1 MVSENQ
7 LPAAPAPPVFVLS
20 CERSGSTL
28 LRFIIDTHPRI
39 CSPAHLHLGQLCR
52 SLYTS
57 IFYSLGQTMEVVD
70 ETMRERLVRVETR
83 RIVDELMKR
92 YVDAKGKQMWCE
104 KTTENLQYVNLLYDV
119 FPDARYICLYRN
131 CMDVV
136 HSSIECSRL
145 GFLPELV
152 PYVQK
157 RADNIV
163 AAMVESWIE
172 KTTTLLEFELAHPA
186 QCFHIKYETLVA
198 EPSPTLSAM
207 FSALGVE
214 WDPTL
219 LNEVFST
226 RHDQGSGDRK
236 VLFTRKINTD
246 SIGRGSTI
254 SRSFIPNDLL
264 EKMNRLLARLDYPP
278 VGDDWDNAP
287 SPYLPGGI
295 AAETAT
301 QENETV
307 SSIEEMFRNYVPRLL
322 KNGNVALAGVNGRC
336 KFDVGDGGGTWLLT
350 LRESQGV
357 AEPSDGDADCTVR
370 ISAADLLDLVNG
382 KLNSIAAFDQGRI
395 HVMGD
400 YDLANK
406 VGRLLFG
413 G

>member
-1 MVSENQ
+1 MASENQ
-7 LPAAPAPPVFVLS
+7 SPATPPVFVLS

-28 LRFIIDTHPRI
+28 LRYIIDTHPQV
-39 CSPAHLHLGQLCR
+39 CSPAHLHLGQLC
-52 SLYTS
+52 SGLYTS
-57 IFYSLGQTMEVVD
+57 IFYSLGQGID
-70 ETMRERLVRVETR
+70 EALRERFVLVEIRRV
-83 RIVDELMKR
+83 VDELMQR
-92 YVDAKGKQMWCE
+92 YVSAKGKQMWCE
-104 KTTENLQYVNLLYDV
+104 KTTENLQYVNLIHDV

-145 GFLPELV
+145 GFIPELV

-157 RADNIV
+157 RPDNIV
-163 AAMVESWIE
+163 AAMVDSWIE
-172 KTTTLLEFELAHPA
+172 KTTKLVEFESAHAA
-186 QCFHIKYETLVA
+186 QCFRIKYETLVA
-198 EPSPTLSAM
+198 EPSQTLSAM
-207 FSALGVE
+207 FAAQGLE
-214 WDPTL
+214 WDERL

-226 RHDQGSGDRK
+226 QHDQGSGDRK
-236 VLFTRKINTD
+236 VLFTKKINTD

-254 SRSFIPNDLL
+254 SRSLIPDDLL

-287 SPYLPGGI
+287 SPYLRTEI
-295 AAETAT
+295 TSE
-301 QENETV
+301 ESETV
-307 SSIEEMFRNYVPRLL
+307 SSVEDMFRHYVPRLL
-322 KNGNVALAGVNGRC
+322 QNGNAAVAGVNGRC
-336 KFDVGDGGGTWLLT
+336 KFDVGDGGGTWMLT
-350 LRESQGV
+350 LRESQGL

-382 KLNSIAAFDQGRI
+382 KLNSIAAFDQGKI
-395 HVMGD
+395 HIMGD

>member
-1 MVSENQ
+1 M
-7 LPAAPAPPVFVLS
+7 
-20 CERSGSTL
+20 
-28 LRFIIDTHPRI
+28 LRFIIDTHREI

-57 IFYSLGQTMEVVD
+57 IFFSLGQTLDVTD
-70 ETMRERLVRVETR
+70 EAMRKRAVIVETR
-83 RIVDELMKR
+83 RVIDELMQR
-92 YVDAKGKQMWCE
+92 YVTAKGKRMWCE
-104 KTTENLQYVNLLYDV
+104 KTTENLQYLNLLYDV

-145 GFLPELV
+145 GFIPELV

-157 RADNIV
+157 QPDNIV
-163 AAMVESWIE
+163 AAMVDSWIE
-172 KTTTLLEFELAHPA
+172 KTSVLLDFELAHPA
-186 QCFHIKYETLVA
+186 QCFRIKYETLVA
-198 EPSPTLSAM
+198 EPSQTLAAM
-207 FSALGVE
+207 FAALE
-214 WDPTL
+214 LDWDESL

-226 RHDQGSGDRK
+226 HHDQGSGDRK
-236 VLFTRKINTD
+236 VLFTKKIQTD

-254 SRSFIPNDLL
+254 SRSFIPDSLL
-264 EKMNRLLARLDYPP
+264 ENMNRLLARLDYPQ

-287 SPYLPGGI
+287 SPYLPAGI
-295 AAETAT
+295 AAGIPT
-301 QENETV
+301 QESESV
-307 SSIEEMFRNYVPRLL
+307 SSIEEMFRNYVPQLL
-322 KNGNVALAGVNGRC
+322 KDGNAALAGINGRC
-336 KFDVGDGGGTWLLT
+336 KFEVGDGGGTWMLT

-357 AEPSDGDADCTVR
+357 TEALDGEADCTVR

-382 KLNSIAAFDQGRI
+382 RLNSIAAFDQGKI
-395 HVMGD
+395 HIMGD

>member
-1 MVSENQ
+1 MVPERQSH
-7 LPAAPAPPVFVLS
+7 AAPPVFVLS

-28 LRFIIDTHPRI
+28 LRFIIDTHREI

-57 IFYSLGQTMEVVD
+57 IFFSLGQTLDVTD
-70 ETMRERLVRVETR
+70 EAMRKRAVIVETR
-83 RIVDELMKR
+83 RVIDELMQR
-92 YVDAKGKQMWCE
+92 YVTAKGKRMWCE
-104 KTTENLQYVNLLYDV
+104 KTTENLQYLNLLYDV

-145 GFLPELV
+145 GFIPELV
-152 PYVQK
+152 RYVQK
-157 RADNIV
+157 QPDNIV
-163 AAMVESWIE
+163 AAMVDSWIE
-172 KTTTLLEFELAHPA
+172 KTSVLLDFELAHPA
-186 QCFHIKYETLVA
+186 QCFRITYETLVA
-198 EPSPTLSAM
+198 EPSQTLAAM
-207 FSALGVE
+207 FAALE
-214 WDPTL
+214 LDWDESL

-226 RHDQGSGDRK
+226 HHDQGSGDRK
-236 VLFTRKINTD
+236 VLFTKKIQTD

-254 SRSFIPNDLL
+254 SRSFIPDSLL
-264 EKMNRLLARLDYPP
+264 EKMNRLLARLDYPQ

-287 SPYLPGGI
+287 SPYLPAGI
-295 AAETAT
+295 AAGIPT
-301 QENETV
+301 QESESV
-307 SSIEEMFRNYVPRLL
+307 SSIEEMFRNYVPQLL
-322 KNGNVALAGVNGRC
+322 KDGNAALAGINGRC
-336 KFDVGDGGGTWLLT
+336 KFEVGDGGGTWMLT

-357 AEPSDGDADCTVR
+357 AEALDGEADCTVR

-382 KLNSIAAFDQGRI
+382 RLNSIAAFDQGKI
-395 HVMGD
+395 HIMGD

>member
-7 LPAAPAPPVFVLS
+7 SHTGAPVFVLS

-28 LRFIIDTHPRI
+28 LRYIIDTHPWI
-39 CSPAHLHLGQLCR
+39 CSPAHLHLGQLCS

-70 ETMRERLVRVETR
+70 EAMRERLVVVEIRRV
-83 RIVDELMKR
+83 VDELMQR
-92 YVDAKGKQMWCE
+92 YVTAKGKQMWCE

-145 GFLPELV
+145 GFIPELI

-157 RADNIV
+157 RPDNIV
-163 AAMVESWIE
+163 AAMVDSWIE
-172 KTTTLLEFELAHPA
+172 KTITLFEFESAHAA
-186 QCFHIKYETLVA
+186 QCFRIKYETLVA
-198 EPSPTLSAM
+198 EPSQTLSAM
-207 FSALGVE
+207 FAALGLE
-214 WDPTL
+214 FDERL

-226 RHDQGSGDRK
+226 QHDQGSGDRK
-236 VLFTRKINTD
+236 VLFTKKINTD

-254 SRSFIPNDLL
+254 SRSLIPDDLL
-264 EKMNRLLARLDYPP
+264 EKMNRLLARLDYPL

-287 SPYLPGGI
+287 SPYVPAGI
-295 AAETAT
+295 AREESGA
-301 QENETV
+301 V
-307 SSIEEMFRNYVPRLL
+307 SSIEDMFRHYVPRLL
-322 KNGNVALAGVNGRC
+322 HNGNSAVAGVNGRC
-336 KFDVGDGGGTWLLT
+336 KFEVGDGGGTWMLT

-357 AEPSDGDADCTVR
+357 AEPADGDADCTVR
-370 ISAADLLDLVNG
+370 IAAADLLDLVNG
-382 KLNSIAAFDQGRI
+382 KLNSIAAFDQGKI
-395 HVMGD
+395 HIMGD

>member
-7 LPAAPAPPVFVLS
+7 SQAAAPVFVLS

-28 LRFIIDTHPRI
+28 LRYIIDTHPQV
-39 CSPAHLHLGQLCR
+39 CSPAHLHLGQLCS

-57 IFYSLGQTMEVVD
+57 ILYSLGQTLEVVD
-70 ETMRERLVRVETR
+70 ETLRERRVLVEIRRV
-83 RIVDELMKR
+83 VDELMER
-92 YVDAKGKQMWCE
+92 YVRAKGKQMWCE
-104 KTTENLQYVNLLYDV
+104 KTTENLQYVNLLHDV

-145 GFLPELV
+145 GFIPELV

-157 RADNIV
+157 RPDNIV
-163 AAMVESWIE
+163 AAMVDSWIE
-172 KTTTLLEFELAHPA
+172 KTTALLEFESAHAA
-186 QCFHIKYETLVA
+186 QCFRIKYETLVA
-198 EPSPTLSAM
+198 EPSQTLSAM
-207 FSALGVE
+207 FAALGLE
-214 WDPTL
+214 WDERL

-226 RHDQGSGDRK
+226 QHDQGSGDRK
-236 VLFTRKINTD
+236 VLFTKKINTD

-254 SRSFIPNDLL
+254 SRSFIPDDLL
-264 EKMNRLLARLDYPP
+264 EKMNRLLARLDYPL

-287 SPYLPGGI
+287 SPYLRTES
-295 AAETAT
+295 A
-301 QENETV
+301 NEESEAV
-307 SSIEEMFRNYVPRLL
+307 SSVEDMFRHHVPRLL
-322 KNGNVALAGVNGRC
+322 QNGNAAVAGVNGRC
-336 KFDVGDGGGTWLLT
+336 KFDVGDGGGTWMLT

-357 AEPSDGDADCTVR
+357 AEASDGDADCTVR

-382 KLNSIAAFDQGRI
+382 KLNSIAAFDQGKI
-395 HVMGD
+395 HIMGD

>member
-7 LPAAPAPPVFVLS
+7 SSAAPPVFVLS

-28 LRFIIDTHPRI
+28 LRYIIDTHPQI

-57 IFYSLGQTMEVVD
+57 IFYSLGQTMEVTD
-70 ETMRERLVRVETR
+70 EATRERLVAVETR
-83 RIVDELMKR
+83 RIVDELMER
-92 YVDAKGKQMWCE
+92 YARAKGKQMWCE
-104 KTTENLQYVNLLYDV
+104 KTTENLQYLKILNDV

-145 GFLPELV
+145 GFIPELA

-157 RADNIV
+157 RPDNIV
-163 AAMVESWIE
+163 AAMVDSWIE
-172 KTTTLLEFELAHPA
+172 KTSVLLEFEMVHAE
-186 QCFHIKYETLVA
+186 QCFRLKYENLVT
-198 EPSPTLSAM
+198 EPSQTLPAM
-207 FSALGVE
+207 FAALGLE
-214 WDPTL
+214 WDERL
-219 LNEVFST
+219 LKEVFST
-226 RHDQGSGDRK
+226 QHDQGSGDRK
-236 VLFTRKINTD
+236 VLFTKKINTD

-254 SRSFIPNDLL
+254 SRSFVPDALL
-264 EKMNRLLARLDYPP
+264 EDMNRLLARLDYPP
-278 VGDDWDNAP
+278 VGDDWDNAK
-287 SPYLPGGI
+287 SPYLPAGV
-295 AAETAT
+295 AT
-301 QENETV
+301 ENEMV
-307 SSIEEMFRNYVPRLL
+307 SSVEVMFREYVPQLL
-322 KNGNVALAGVNGRC
+322 KEGNASLAGVNGRC
-336 KFDVGDGGGTWLLT
+336 KFEVGDGGGTWMLT

-357 AEPSDGDADCTVR
+357 AEALDGDADCTVQ

-382 KLNSIAAFDQGRI
+382 RLNSIAAFDQGKI
-395 HVMGD
+395 HIMGD

>member
-1 MVSENQ
+1 MVTENQ
-7 LPAAPAPPVFVLS
+7 SSVFVLS

-28 LRFIIDTHPRI
+28 LRYIIDTHPQI

-57 IFYSLGQTMEVVD
+57 IFYSLGQTMEVTD
-70 ETMRERLVRVETR
+70 EATRERVVAVETR
-83 RIVDELMKR
+83 RVIDELMER
-92 YVDAKGKQMWCE
+92 YVRAKGKQMWCE
-104 KTTENLQYVNLLYDV
+104 KTTENLQYLKNLNDV

-131 CMDVV
+131 SMDVV

-145 GFLPELV
+145 GFIPELA

-157 RADNIV
+157 RPDNIV
-163 AAMVESWIE
+163 AAMVDSWIE
-172 KTTTLLEFELAHPA
+172 KTNALLEFELAHA
-186 QCFHIKYETLVA
+186 EQCFRMKYETLVT
-198 EPSPTLSAM
+198 EPSQTLPAM
-207 FSALGVE
+207 FAALGLE
-214 WDPTL
+214 WDERL

-226 RHDQGSGDRK
+226 QHDQGSGDRK
-236 VLFTRKINTD
+236 VLFTKKINTD

-254 SRSFIPNDLL
+254 SRSFIPDDLL
-264 EKMNRLLARLDYPP
+264 ENMNRLLARLDYPL

-287 SPYLPGGI
+287 SPYLPRGLAGI
-295 AAETAT
+295 AK
-301 QENETV
+301 QESQIV
-307 SSIEEMFRNYVPRLL
+307 SSIEVMFRNYVPQLL
-322 KNGNVALAGVNGRC
+322 NNGNASLAGVNGRC
-336 KFDVGDGGGTWLLT
+336 KFEVGDGGGTWMLT

-357 AEPSDGDADCTVR
+357 AEALDGDADCTVR

-382 KLNSIAAFDQGRI
+382 KLNSIAAFDQGKI
-395 HVMGD
+395 HIMGD

>member
-7 LPAAPAPPVFVLS
+7 SSAAPPVFVLS

-28 LRFIIDTHPRI
+28 LRYIIDTHPQI

-57 IFYSLGQTMEVVD
+57 IFYSLGQTMEVTD
-70 ETMRERLVRVETR
+70 EATRERLVAVETR
-83 RIVDELMKR
+83 RIVDELMER
-92 YVDAKGKQMWCE
+92 YVRAKGKQMWCE
-104 KTTENLQYVNLLYDV
+104 KTTENLQYLKILNDV

-145 GFLPELV
+145 GFIPELA

-157 RADNIV
+157 RPDNIV
-163 AAMVESWIE
+163 AAMVDSWIE
-172 KTTTLLEFELAHPA
+172 KTSVLVEFEMAHA
-186 QCFHIKYETLVA
+186 EQCFRLKYENLVT
-198 EPSPTLSAM
+198 EPSQTLPAM
-207 FSALGVE
+207 FAALGLE
-214 WDPTL
+214 WDERL
-219 LNEVFST
+219 LKEVFST
-226 RHDQGSGDRK
+226 QHDQGSGDRK
-236 VLFTRKINTD
+236 VLFTKKINTD

-254 SRSFIPNDLL
+254 SRSFVPDALL
-264 EKMNRLLARLDYPP
+264 EDMNRLLARLDYPP
-278 VGDDWDNAP
+278 VGDDWDNAK
-287 SPYLPGGI
+287 SPYLPAGV
-295 AAETAT
+295 AT
-301 QENETV
+301 ENEMV
-307 SSIEEMFRNYVPRLL
+307 SSVEVMFREYVPQLL
-322 KNGNVALAGVNGRC
+322 KEGNASLAGVNGRC
-336 KFDVGDGGGTWLLT
+336 KFEVGDGGGTWMLT

-357 AEPSDGDADCTVR
+357 AEALDGDADCTVQ

-382 KLNSIAAFDQGRI
+382 RLNSIAAFDQGKI
-395 HVMGD
+395 HIMGD

>member
-7 LPAAPAPPVFVLS
+7 SSAAPPVFVLS

-28 LRFIIDTHPRI
+28 LRYIIDTHPQI

-57 IFYSLGQTMEVVD
+57 IFYSLGQTMEVTD
-70 ETMRERLVRVETR
+70 EATRERLVAVETR
-83 RIVDELMKR
+83 RIVDELMER
-92 YVDAKGKQMWCE
+92 YVRAKGKQMWCE
-104 KTTENLQYVNLLYDV
+104 KTTENLQYLKILNDV

-145 GFLPELV
+145 GFIPELA

-157 RADNIV
+157 RPDNIV
-163 AAMVESWIE
+163 AAMVDSWIE
-172 KTTTLLEFELAHPA
+172 KTSGLLEFEMAHA
-186 QCFHIKYETLVA
+186 EQCFRLKYENLVT
-198 EPSPTLSAM
+198 EPSQTLPAM
-207 FSALGVE
+207 FAALGLE
-214 WDPTL
+214 WDERL
-219 LNEVFST
+219 LKEVFST
-226 RHDQGSGDRK
+226 QHDQGSGDRK
-236 VLFTRKINTD
+236 VLFTKKINTD

-254 SRSFIPNDLL
+254 SRSFIPDALL
-264 EKMNRLLARLDYPP
+264 EDMNRLLARLDYPL

-287 SPYLPGGI
+287 SPYLPAGI
-295 AAETAT
+295 AT
-301 QENETV
+301 ENEMV
-307 SSIEEMFRNYVPRLL
+307 SSVEVMFRDYVPQLL
-322 KNGNVALAGVNGRC
+322 KEGNASLAGVNGRC
-336 KFDVGDGGGTWLLT
+336 KFEVGDGGGTWMLT

-357 AEPSDGDADCTVR
+357 AEALDGDADCTVQ

-382 KLNSIAAFDQGRI
+382 RLNSIAAFDQGKI
-395 HVMGD
+395 HIMGD

>member
-7 LPAAPAPPVFVLS
+7 SHEVPPVFVLS

-28 LRFIIDTHPRI
+28 LRYIIDTHPRI
-39 CSPAHLHLGQLCR
+39 CSPAHLHLGQLCS

-57 IFYSLGQTMEVVD
+57 IFFSLGQTIDEVLREQFVLD
-70 ETMRERLVRVETR
+70 EIRRV
-83 RIVDELMKR
+83 VDELMER
-92 YVDAKGKQMWCE
+92 YVRAKGKQMWCE

-145 GFLPELV
+145 GFIPELV

-157 RADNIV
+157 RPDNIV
-163 AAMVESWIE
+163 AAMVDSWIE
-172 KTTTLLEFELAHPA
+172 KTTKLIEFESAHA
-186 QCFHIKYETLVA
+186 AECFRIKYETLVA
-198 EPSPTLSAM
+198 EPSQTLSAM
-207 FSALGVE
+207 FAALGLE
-214 WDPTL
+214 WDERL

-226 RHDQGSGDRK
+226 QHDQGSGDRK
-236 VLFTRKINTD
+236 VLFTKKISTD

-254 SRSFIPNDLL
+254 SRSLIPDELL
-264 EKMNRLLARLDYPP
+264 EKMNRLLARLDYPT

-295 AAETAT
+295 VKE
-301 QENETV
+301 ENEPV
-307 SSIEEMFRNYVPRLL
+307 SSIEDMFRHYVPRLL
-322 KNGNVALAGVNGRC
+322 QNGNAAVAGVNGKC
-336 KFDVGDGGGTWLLT
+336 KFDVGEGGGTWMLT
-350 LRESQGV
+350 LGESGSV
-357 AEPSDGDADCTVR
+357 AEAADGDADCTVR

-382 KLNSIAAFDQGRI
+382 KLNSIAAFDQGKI
-395 HVMGD
+395 HIMGD
-400 YDLANK
+400 YELANK

>member
-7 LPAAPAPPVFVLS
+7 LRAAPPVFVLS

-28 LRFIIDTHPRI
+28 LRYIIDTHPQI

-57 IFYSLGQTMEVVD
+57 TFYSLGQTMEVTD
-70 ETMRERLVRVETR
+70 EAMRERLVAAETR
-83 RIVDELMKR
+83 RVIDELMER
-92 YVDAKGKQMWCE
+92 YVRAKGKQMWCE
-104 KTTENLQYVNLLYDV
+104 KTTENLQYLKNLNDV

-145 GFLPELV
+145 GFIPELA

-157 RADNIV
+157 RPDNIV
-163 AAMVESWIE
+163 AAMVDSWIE
-172 KTTTLLEFELAHPA
+172 KTSVLLEFELAHA
-186 QCFHIKYETLVA
+186 EQCFRIKYENLVT
-198 EPSPTLSAM
+198 EPSQTLPAM
-207 FSALGVE
+207 FAALGLE
-214 WDPTL
+214 WDERL
-219 LNEVFST
+219 LKEIFST
-226 RHDQGSGDRK
+226 QHDQGSGDRK
-236 VLFTRKINTD
+236 VLFAKKINTD

-254 SRSFIPNDLL
+254 SRSFIPDNLL
-264 EKMNRLLARLDYPP
+264 ENMNGLLARLDYPL

-295 AAETAT
+295 AAEK
-301 QENETV
+301 NEIV
-307 SSIEEMFRNYVPRLL
+307 SSVEVMFRDYVPQLL
-322 KNGNVALAGVNGRC
+322 NKGNVLLEGVNGRC
-336 KFDVGDGGGTWLLT
+336 KFEVGDGGGTWMLT

-357 AEPSDGDADCTVR
+357 AEALDGDADCTVR
-370 ISAADLLDLVNG
+370 ISSADLLDLVNG
-382 KLNSIAAFDQGRI
+382 RLNSIAAFDQGKI
-395 HVMGD
+395 HIMGD

>member
-7 LPAAPAPPVFVLS
+7 SSAAPPVFVLS

-28 LRFIIDTHPRI
+28 LRYIIDTHPQI

-57 IFYSLGQTMEVVD
+57 IFYSLGQTMEVTD
-70 ETMRERLVRVETR
+70 EATRERLVAIETR
-83 RIVDELMKR
+83 RIVNELMER
-92 YVDAKGKQMWCE
+92 YVRAKGKQMWCE
-104 KTTENLQYVNLLYDV
+104 KTTENLQYLKILNDV

-145 GFLPELV
+145 GFIPELA

-157 RADNIV
+157 RPDNIV
-163 AAMVESWIE
+163 AAMVDSWIE
-172 KTTTLLEFELAHPA
+172 KTSVLVEFEMAHA
-186 QCFHIKYETLVA
+186 EQCFRLKYENLVT
-198 EPSPTLSAM
+198 EPSQTLPAM
-207 FSALGVE
+207 FAALGLE
-214 WDPTL
+214 WDERL
-219 LNEVFST
+219 LKEVFST
-226 RHDQGSGDRK
+226 QHDQGSGDRK
-236 VLFTRKINTD
+236 VLFTKKINTD

-254 SRSFIPNDLL
+254 SRSFVPDALL
-264 EKMNRLLARLDYPP
+264 EDMNRLLARLDYPP
-278 VGDDWDNAP
+278 VGDDWDNAQ
-287 SPYLPGGI
+287 SPYLPAGV
-295 AAETAT
+295 AT
-301 QENETV
+301 ENEMV
-307 SSIEEMFRNYVPRLL
+307 SSVEVMFRDYVPQLL
-322 KNGNVALAGVNGRC
+322 KEGNASLAGVNGRC
-336 KFDVGDGGGTWLLT
+336 KFEVGDGGGTWMLT

-357 AEPSDGDADCTVR
+357 AEALDGDADCTVQ

-382 KLNSIAAFDQGRI
+382 RLNSIAAFDQGKI
-395 HVMGD
+395 HIMGD